1 MLNPNTFIFRGP
13 YIEPIT
19 CPHRQCTSHF
29 TFGNTLL
36 SFTPGSALAREYTH
50 IVCHL
55 TLVNLS
61 HGWTSVEWASSRT
74 YTWLRG
80 STYVFF
86 LFLAI
91 FYFGKLPTH
100 GKVERMVDEES
111 YALLDFLLVNIFCPF
126 ADFFLAEVI
135 QDHNETLYRYL
146 PKYFC
151 MSLQKSDILV
161 HNMFTT
167 LKIQQ

>member
-1 MLNPNTFIFRGP
+1 MNGLQAGLTVGSGEAHTF
-13 YIEPIT
+13 
-19 CPHRQCTSHF
+19 
-29 TFGNTLL
+29 
-36 SFTPGSALAREYTH
+36 
-50 IVCHL
+50 
-55 TLVNLS
+55 
-61 HGWTSVEWASSRT
+61 
-74 YTWLRG
+74 
-80 STYVFF
+80 FF

-91 FYFGKLPTH
+91 FYFGKLQTH

-111 YALLDFLLVNIFCPF
+111 YALLDFPLVNIFCPF

-135 QDHNETLYRYL
+135 EDHNETLYRYL